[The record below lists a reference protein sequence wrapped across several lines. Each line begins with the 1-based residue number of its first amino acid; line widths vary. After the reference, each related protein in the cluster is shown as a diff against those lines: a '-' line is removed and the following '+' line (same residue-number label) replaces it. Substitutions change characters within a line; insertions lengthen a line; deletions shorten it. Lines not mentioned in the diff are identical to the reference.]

1 MWGAGGLLLED
12 STEVRPSRATRSP
25 ERDLESAPSLSEAAS
40 AIVKEEVDGEA
51 AVVASAQEPL
61 TILALDDDDIALWDS
76 YLHGNGT
83 PQPSAASI
91 KPNLKDM
98 LVTPAGSKKAS
109 VQLNTE
115 AEQVRNIQRW
125 TLLWTLGCEKF
136 LPGLAWLL
144 LSKTGPLFSPS
155 LYVKSAR

>member
-1 MWGAGGLLLED
+1 MFTSGTEKNFILFFYFSEVRDTASPRANMWGAGGLLLED

-61 TILALDDDDIALWDS
+61 PILALDDDDVALWDI
-76 YLHGNGT
+76 YLHGDGP
-83 PQPSAASI
+83 PQASAAST

-98 LVTPAGSKKAS
+98 LVTPVGSKKAS

-115 AEQVRNIQRW
+115 AEQVRN
-125 TLLWTLGCEKF
+125 
-136 LPGLAWLL
+136 
-144 LSKTGPLFSPS
+144 
-155 LYVKSAR
+155 KSA